1 MSKSII
7 EVLTMDE
14 IEQINLLTGISFEES
29 FSKGIKLGKA
39 TMVLCWVLSKRVT
52 PASTLED
59 FGSFT
64 VTQVNDYL
72 QGFLTDPKATP
83 EPTI

>member
-1 MSKSII
+1 MSKSIV

-14 IEQINLLTGISFEES
+14 IEQINLLTGTSFEDA
-29 FSKGIKLGKA
+29 FAKGIKLGKP
-39 TMVLCWVLSKRVT
+39 TMVLCWVLSKRNS
-52 PASTLED
+52 PASTLDE

-72 QGFLTDPKATP
+72 QGFLSDPKATK
-83 EPTI
+83 EPKI

>member
-1 MSKSII
+1 MSKSIV

-14 IEQINLLTGISFEES
+14 IEQINLLTGSSFEDS
-29 FSKGIKLGKA
+29 FSKGIKLGKP
-39 TMVLCWVLSKRVT
+39 TMVLCWILSKRVN
-52 PASTLED
+52 PAATLEE
-59 FGSFT
+59 FGNFT

-72 QGFLTDPKATP
+72 QGFLSDPKATT